1 MEPNRRESPVDD
13 AAKPK
18 KIDPTIQSQALT
30 TSEHRRNEE
39 YLLGRHVALVSLIQ
53 MLAGCWGPPEGGG
66 ARTTSGGKPQGVGI

>member
-1 MEPNRRESPVDD
+1 MEPIRRERPLDD

-18 KIDPTIQSQALT
+18 KIDPTIQSQALP
-30 TSEHRRNEE
+30 EHRRNEE